1 VENLLVKTTRFD
13 TIDVSVEDILQFSHG
28 LPGFPEEKEFAFLSN
43 QSDGP
48 FAFLQSIT
56 EQNLTFMIVEPFTF
70 FNDYSFE
77 IDPVISEELGISES
91 NPPQI
96 FTIVRVPEKVEEMT
110 VNLSAPI
117 VINWRDQKAMQIV
130 LEKTSYTVRH
140 RLFPEGLPGEIVQ
153 GGK

>member
-1 VENLLVKTTRFD
+1 LLVKTTRFD
-13 TIDVSVEDILQFSHG
+13 TIEISEQDIVQFSHG
-28 LPGFPEEKEFAFLSN
+28 LPGFPEEKAFAFLRN
-43 QSDGP
+43 QSDSP
-48 FAFLQSIT
+48 FAYLQSIT

-77 IDPVISEELGISES
+77 IDPVISEELGISEG

-110 VNLSAPI
+110 ANLSAPI

-140 RLFPEGLPGEIVQ
+140 RIFPEGLPGDIVQ